1 MYWAHLS
8 PFIYGLV
15 ASKGYDHAVFDP
27 SRPDLIIDQSVMM
40 ASSQSTAH
48 LVRNLI
54 DVSRFDKYNCLFAI
68 FPGVWSIFLAAA
80 SRHADGDPVPL
91 DFVLGRA
98 GLAFMYTYLLSGAGM
113 VWNDWIDRDI
123 DAHVARTKNRPLA
136 SGRLSTRAA
145 LIWMLVQYV
154 ASVWLMNR
162 MVSGQNL
169 WTFMLPLTTGIVLYP
184 FGKRPTSR
192 KLGVYPQYI
201 LGASSALTILPA
213 WASVYA
219 DGISLKELGMQCLPL
234 CVFLFL
240 WTIYFNTAY
249 SYQDIKD
256 DCKLNVNSSYVLAG
270 SHVRGLLLLQ
280 ALAVIL
286 VIPWILYTSGSAWLW
301 FSWLGVWTASLGE
314 QLYLFDVKDPS
325 SGGKVH
331 RRNFALGIW
340 NVLACFVELLFVS
353 GS

>member
-1 MYWAHLS
+1 
-8 PFIYGLV
+8 
-15 ASKGYDHAVFDP
+15 
-27 SRPDLIIDQSVMM
+27 M
-40 ASSQSTAH
+40 AGSQSTAQ
-48 LVRNLI
+48 LVRTLI

-68 FPGVWSIFLAAA
+68 FPGVWSICLAAVA
-80 SRHADGDPVPL
+80 RHADGDPVPL
-91 DFVLGRA
+91 NWVFGRA
-98 GLAFMYTYLLSGAGM
+98 ALAFMYTYMLSGAGM

-123 DAHVARTKNRPLA
+123 DAQVARTKNRPLA
-136 SGRLSTRAA
+136 SGRLSTRTA
-145 LIWMLVQYV
+145 LIWMMVQYG
-154 ASVWLMNR
+154 ASVWLMDR
-162 MVSGQNL
+162 MLSGQNL
-169 WTFMLPLTTGIVLYP
+169 WTFMLPLTTGILLYP

-192 KLGVYPQYI
+192 KLGIYPQYI

-213 WASVYA
+213 WASVYE
-219 DGISLKELGMQCLPL
+219 DSISLQELGMSCLPL

-270 SHVRGLLLLQ
+270 SRVRGMLLLQ
-280 ALAVIL
+280 ALAVVL
-286 VIPWILYTSGSAWLW
+286 VIPWILHTSGSAWLW

-340 NVLACFVELLFVS
+340 NVLACSVELLLVS
-353 GS
+353 GFP